1 MPGASQSPPRLAPVQ
16 RWRGLEAVPTDW
28 GRSVV
33 TVGVFDGVHRGHQQL
48 ISRAVQR
55 GRERGLPSVVVTFD
69 PHPAELVR
77 PGSHPARLTS
87 LRRRAQLVAELHVD
101 AFCVLPFT
109 PELSRVPAAEFVH
122 EVLVDRLHVADIVVG
137 RNFTFGHRAA
147 GDVVLLTTLGQ
158 RFGFGVQG
166 LDLISDDGVTFSS
179 TYIRA
184 CIDAGDVVAAA
195 AALGRP
201 HRVEGVVVHGDRRGR
216 ELGFPTANIATA
228 PHTAL
233 PADGVYAGRFA
244 IGGGSGSS
252 TDGAGPRLLPAA
264 ISVGTNPTFSGR
276 VRTVEAFVLDVDED
290 FYGYEVAVD
299 FAQRVRGQERF
310 ADIDDL
316 IAQMHRDVERVR
328 ELLHR

>member
-1 MPGASQSPPRLAPVQ
+1 VQ
-16 RWRGLEAVPTDW
+16 RWRGLEAVPTGW

-48 ISRAVQR
+48 IGTAVRR
-55 GRERGLPSVVVTFD
+55 GRERGLPTVVVTFD

-87 LRRRAQLVAELHVD
+87 LNRRAALVAELGVD

-109 PELSRVPAAEFVH
+109 TELAHTPPAEFAH
-122 EVLVDRLHVADIVVG
+122 EVLVERLHAAEVVVG

-147 GDVVLLTTLGQ
+147 GDVPLLTKLGE
-158 RFGFGVQG
+158 RFGFGVEG
-166 LDLISDDGVTFSS
+166 LELITDDGVTFSS

-184 CIDAGDVVAAA
+184 CIDAGDVTAAA
-195 AALGRP
+195 VALGRP

-216 ELGFPTANIATA
+216 ELGFPTANIAT
-228 PHTAL
+228 PPFTAL

-244 IGGGSGSS
+244 IGQNGSAA
-252 TDGAGPRLLPAA
+252 AGPAGVTAKVRLLPAA

-276 VRTVEAFVLDVDED
+276 VRTVEAYVLDVDED
-290 FYGYEVAVD
+290 FYGFEVAVD
-299 FAQRVRGQERF
+299 FEHRLRGQERF
-310 ADIDDL
+310 DGVEPLVGQIR
-316 IAQMHRDVERVR
+316 RDVERTR
-328 ELLHR
+328 ELLGE